1 MTNAVF
7 AAVTLIFAMT
17 GLGRTAGQV
26 QIPWNESNART
37 LEALTKADVANILN
51 AAPDSAKDLT
61 PGQIDQFRFADLEGN
76 GKYELLLTESG
87 PCASFVMILRQIG
100 GGYLDRQ
107 AFFGG
112 ANLNTATRDL
122 NGGGKQELII
132 LTPLVSHSCT
142 DIVAW
147 PVVYSLKN
155 GKYVEA
161 SRDFPNYYNNEVLP
175 ELDQQIS
182 KTQAK
187 VAAGKHN
194 YEYRLA
200 GLLMERDQILRVLGR
215 NPTAGLNHAYQWLNS
230 DDPYLLQDAEVTFKE
245 IGGHKAE
252 EQAARDKRV
261 HAICTRYPGTAM
273 CRLLA
278 TSGPAANH

>member
-1 MTNAVF
+1 MRNTIL
-7 AAVTLIFAMT
+7 AAVALIFAMA

-26 QIPWNESNART
+26 QILWNESNART

-51 AAPDSAKDLT
+51 AAPDSANDLT

-100 GGYLDRQ
+100 GGYLNRQ

-122 NGGGKQELII
+122 NGDGKQELII

-142 DIVAW
+142 DMVTW
-147 PVVYSLKN
+147 PVVYSLKR

-161 SRDFPNYYNNEVLP
+161 SRDFPNYYDNEVLP

-182 KTQAK
+182 KAQAK
-187 VAAGKHN
+187 VAAGKRN

-200 GLLMERDQILRVLGR
+200 GLIMERDQILRVLGR

-230 DDPYLLQDAEVTFKE
+230 DDPDLLQDAEVTFKE
-245 IGGHKAE
+245 IGGHKAD

-261 HAICTRYPGTAM
+261 RAFCARYPGTSM
-273 CRLLA
+273 CKQSAASRPA
-278 TSGPAANH
+278 TDH